1 MRINTLP
8 AKKSNSECEA
18 LGRSR
23 GGFSTKVHAV
33 CDALGNPRRFVLTP
47 GQQAEITQAEA
58 LLSGETPTC
67 VLADKGYDSDAFLA
81 FIADL
86 EAEAVIP
93 ARRNRTQP
101 RPLDPLLYAE
111 RNHIERLF
119 NRLKHYRR
127 LATRYD
133 KTARNFLAFWHI
145 ASIVTLLL

>member
-1 MRINTLP
+1 MPISKPP
-8 AKKSNSECEA
+8 AKKSSGEAEA

-23 GGFSTKVHAV
+23 GGFSTKVHAL

-47 GQQAEITQAEA
+47 GQRADITQAET
-58 LLSGETPTC
+58 LLTGETPAI
-67 VLADKGYDSDAFLA
+67 VLADKGYDSNAFLA

-93 ARRNRTQP
+93 AKRNRTQP
-101 RPLDPLLYAE
+101 RPLDQHLYTE
-111 RNHIERLF
+111 RNKIERLF

-127 LATRYD
+127 LATRYE

-145 ASIVTLLL
+145 ASFVTLLL